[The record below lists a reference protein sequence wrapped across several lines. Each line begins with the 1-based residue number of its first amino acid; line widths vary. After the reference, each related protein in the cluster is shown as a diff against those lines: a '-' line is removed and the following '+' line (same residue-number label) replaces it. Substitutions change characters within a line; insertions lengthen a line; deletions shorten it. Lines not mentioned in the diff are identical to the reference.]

1 MVMEGKKVVI
11 TTDRSLFTTY
21 RENPWFFGLASA
33 FPTNWMPRFIQ
44 HKFYCKAPEPNYD
57 GTAKSATLAL
67 RCVESSFIQNGIP
80 KEDIVVAH
88 PNNLYKFIGKR
99 TEFVCISAQDP
110 LGIGPVTTTWRSLA
124 GSDSFN
130 QEEFRRLM
138 INDLSQYRKKYNF
151 KIVVGGPGS
160 WQLSSKEQLDL
171 FKIDYLTIGEVETLI
186 PKIISLP
193 NQKIIKTPPAKA
205 DEVPP
210 ILGSTM
216 DGLIEIT
223 RGCGLGC
230 SFCGPTLSGK
240 LRSFPLEKV
249 VADATLNVRMR
260 QNGTIHMHSDNTL
273 NYGSKTLLPDE
284 DVIMNLYKS
293 LFAIDQIKRVYL
305 TFNNLSTIAYL
316 PDFIKKLTKFLKNK
330 GHKYYYCQTGIE
342 TASSRL
348 MKKHMPNKCNP
359 YTPEE
364 WPDVVERAIKVL
376 KENKWIVVP
385 TIIIGLPGEQKEDLL
400 QTLKLITTL
409 EDCKNVFL
417 SPIFFDPIATTKL
430 GSWEGLNVEKL
441 TQLQWS
447 LFAQC
452 WKHNIKN
459 GWNLY
464 RMVSSE
470 FHRLKSK
477 ILPRIAIQFAKVIIP
492 LKIRR
497 KV

>member
-21 RENPWFFGLASA
+21 RDLPWFFGIASA
-33 FPTNWMPRFIQ
+33 FPTSWMPRFIQ

-67 RCVESSFIQNGIP
+67 RCVESSFIQNGIS
-80 KEDIVVAH
+80 KEDIVIAH

-110 LGIGPVTTTWRSLA
+110 LGNGPVTTTWRSLA
-124 GSDSFN
+124 GGEPFN

-138 INDLSQYRKKYNF
+138 INDLSQYREKYNF

-160 WQLSSKEQLDL
+160 WQLSSKEQLDI
-171 FKIDYLTIGEVETLI
+171 FKIDYLAIGEVETII
-186 PKIISLP
+186 PKVISLP
-193 NQKIIKTPPAKA
+193 NQKIIKAPPAKA

-210 ILGSTM
+210 ILGPTM
-216 DGLIEIT
+216 AGLIEIT

-230 SFCGPTLSGK
+230 SFCSPTLSGK
-240 LRSFPLEKV
+240 LRSFPLEKI
-249 VADATLNVRMR
+249 VADATLNVKMR

-293 LFAIDQIKRVYL
+293 LFAIEEIKRVYL
-305 TFNNLSTIAYL
+305 TFNNLSTFAYL
-316 PDFIKKLTKFLKNK
+316 PDFIKKLTIFLKKK
-330 GHKYYYCQTGIE
+330 GHKFYYCQTGIE
-342 TASSRL
+342 TASPRL
-348 MKKHMPNKCNP
+348 MKELMPNKCNP

-364 WPDVVERAIKVL
+364 WPDVVRKAFKVL
-376 KENKWIVVP
+376 KENKWIILT
-385 TIIIGLPGEQKEDLL
+385 TIIIGLPGEEKEDLL
-400 QTLKLITTL
+400 QTLKLINAL
-409 EDCKNVFL
+409 EDCNNVFIT
-417 SPIFFDPIATTKL
+417 PVFFDPIVTTKL
-430 GSWEGLNVEKL
+430 GSWEGFNVEKL
-441 TQLQWS
+441 IQLQWN
-447 LFAQC
+447 LIAQC

-459 GWNLY
+459 GWDLY
-464 RMVSSE
+464 RMISSDLHGVITKNV
-470 FHRLKSK
+470 FRM
-477 ILPRIAIQFAKVIIP
+477 AIQFAKTIVP
-492 LKIRR
+492 LKLRR